1 MSENVQRIFP
11 DAVDGSEHASLTD
24 RLPRVSLKTVIKAAA
39 GLSLGAGLTT
49 LVLETE
55 RQRREI
61 ARLSEGQE
69 ATVAFVKAM
78 VDQTNCGE
86 EAYLYLQLQAEEEEK
101 KDEVTT
107 WSEEDTDPV
116 PFEVTDEGVK
126 ALVESMMEDNS

>member
-1 MSENVQRIFP
+1 MTENVQRIFP

-24 RLPRVSLKTVIKAAA
+24 RLPRVSLKTVIKTAA

-61 ARLSEGQE
+61 VKLKEGQE
-69 ATVAFVKAM
+69 ATIAFVKAM

-86 EAYLYLQLQAEEEEK
+86 EAYLHLQLQAEEE
-101 KDEVTT
+101 DEVTT

-126 ALVESMMEDNS
+126 ALVESMMEDES

>member
-1 MSENVQRIFP
+1 MTENVQRIFP
-11 DAVDGSEHASLTD
+11 EAVDGSERPTSLTQ

-61 ARLSEGQE
+61 VRLKDGQE
-69 ATVAFVKAM
+69 ATIAFVKAM

-86 EAYLYLQLQAEEEEK
+86 EAYLYLQLQSEEE
-101 KDEVTT
+101 DEVTT

-116 PFEVTDEGVK
+116 PYEVTDEGVK
-126 ALVESMMEDNS
+126 ALVESMMPEDGS

>member
-1 MSENVQRIFP
+1 MTENVQRIFP
-11 DAVDGSEHASLTD
+11 EAVDGSEHASLTD
-24 RLPRVSLKTVIKAAA
+24 RLPNVSLKTVIKAAA

-61 ARLSEGQE
+61 VKLKEGQE

-86 EAYLYLQLQAEEEEK
+86 EAYLYLQLQAEEEETTTDVK
-101 KDEVTT
+101 EDE
-107 WSEEDTDPV
+107 DPV

-126 ALVESMMEDNS
+126 ALVESMMEGE